1 MHGSFALGISHMT
14 LLKKISKQ
22 SLKITAAVV
31 TVRLNCLICVV
42 AAFLGRT
49 GARNIGTIQT
59 SKQFY
64 SSLIFHDVY
73 TAFTA
78 LQLECSSL

>member
-1 MHGSFALGISHMT
+1 MWVYLGSRV
-14 LLKKISKQ
+14 
-22 SLKITAAVV
+22 AVA
-31 TVRLNCLICVV
+31 

-64 SSLIFHDVY
+64 SGLIFHDVY